1 MMTRRFRLALPA
13 LLLPAALTAQT
24 GYRRPPEPIAS
35 ILEAAPLPLA
45 VLSPDRRS
53 MLLVERPASPSIA
66 DVAAP
71 ELRLAGDRW
80 NPRTNGRSREATATG
95 LQLVAVGGGTPRRIA
110 TPAGATLAHV
120 QWSPDGTKVFFS
132 VIEAAAIR
140 PWMADVGTATAKPLA
155 SVALNATAG
164 SPCRWLGARPAV
176 ICLTVPAARGAAPVE
191 PTTPTG
197 PIIQDAIA
205 GKADRAA
212 TFQDLL
218 KSPFDE
224 SLFTHYGTSQIVMLG
239 MDGTSQP
246 IGAAG
251 LITDVTPSPN
261 AEFLL
266 VSSQRGPFSYVVPR
280 QYFPTKTEVWSLSG
294 SMVKSVNDRGLVEN
308 VPWGGDAVL
317 PGPRNVSWRADAPA
331 TLAWVEALDGGT
343 GTTKVA
349 LRDRVLTLAA
359 PFTAAPT
366 THASLEFRARGITW
380 ARSNLAILNESWS
393 KTRRSRTWAFDP
405 SSPTTAPRLL
415 FDRSAED
422 AYADPGQFLTTTTAS
437 GDRVLLTTPDGKS
450 AFLRGDGASAEGDRP
465 FLDSYD
471 IATGKT
477 TRLFRSAAP
486 YYEDVVALLDPRAD
500 VVVTRRE
507 SKTEPPNYWRRAL
520 KARIAPI
527 ALTTFADPAPQ
538 FAGVTSEQITYSRK
552 DGVQL
557 SATMYLPAGY
567 DKARDGK
574 LPFFLWA
581 YPREFRSAAAASQ
594 VQGSPHRFVRPTGYG
609 GRHLQLLLQGY
620 GVLDGPTMPIIG
632 EGDKEPNDTY
642 IAQLVASA
650 QAAVDKIDALGVG
663 DRERVAVG
671 GHSYGGFMTAN
682 LLAHSK
688 LFRAGIA
695 ESGAYNRTL
704 TPFGFQAEDR
714 TYWQAMEI
722 YENMSPFNYADKLKT
737 PILLI
742 HGMADDNTGTYP
754 IQSERFFAA
763 LKGNGGTVRYVQL
776 PAEAHGYRAKETI
789 GHTVWEFVTWMDT
802 YVKPKKAAM

>member
-1 MMTRRFRLALPA
+1 M
-13 LLLPAALTAQT
+13 
-24 GYRRPPEPIAS
+24 
-35 ILEAAPLPLA
+35 A
-45 VLSPDRRS
+45 VLSPDRKS
-53 MLLVERPASPSIA
+53 ILLVERPAAPSIA
-66 DVAAP
+66 EVAAP

-80 NPRTNGRSREATATG
+80 NPRTNGRSRELTATG
-95 LQLVAVGGGTPRRIA
+95 LQLTSVTGGTPRRIA

-120 QWSPDGTKVFFS
+120 QWSPDGTRIAFS
-132 VIEAAAIR
+132 VIEANAIR
-140 PWMADVGTATAKPLA
+140 PWVADVATATAKPLA
-155 SVALNATAG
+155 TVALNATAG
-164 SPCRWLGARPAV
+164 TPCRWIAAQPALL
-176 ICLTVPAARGAAPVE
+176 CTAVPAARGAAPVE

-224 SLFTHYGTSQIVMLG
+224 SVFTHYGTSQLVRLG
-239 MDGTSQP
+239 VDGSMSTIGVPALITSAEPSPDGTM
-246 IGAAG
+246 
-251 LITDVTPSPN
+251 
-261 AEFLL
+261 LL
-266 VSSQRGPFSYVVPR
+266 VSTQRPPFSYVVPR
-280 QYFPTKTEVWSLSG
+280 QYFPTRTEVWG
-294 SMVKSVNDRGLVEN
+294 MDGRAMKTVADRALVEN

-317 PGPRNVSWRADAPA
+317 PGPRSVGWRADAPA
-331 TLAWVEALDGGT
+331 TLAWVEALDGGNPNA
-343 GTTKVA
+343 KAA
-349 LRDRVLTLAA
+349 LRDKVVTLAA
-359 PFTAAPT
+359 PFTAEPT
-366 THASLEFRARGITW
+366 THASVEFRARGVTW
-380 ARSNLAILNESWS
+380 ARNSLAILTESWS
-393 KTRRSRTWAFDP
+393 KTRRQRTWAIDP
-405 SSPTTAPRLL
+405 SSPTAAPRLL

-437 GDRVLLTTPDGKS
+437 GQRVLLTTPDGKS
-450 AFLRGDGASAEGDRP
+450 AFLNGQGASPEGDRP
-465 FLDSYD
+465 FLDRYD
-471 IATGKT
+471 LATGKSQ
-477 TRLFRSAAP
+477 RLFRSAAP
-486 YYEDVVALLDPRAD
+486 YYEDVMAVLDPRGD
-500 VVVTRRE
+500 VLLTRRE
-507 SKTEPPNYWRRAL
+507 SKSEPPNYWRRNVT
-520 KARIAPI
+520 ARIAPI
-527 ALTTFADPAPQ
+527 ALTAFADPAPQ
-538 FAGVTSEQITYSRK
+538 FAGVTSEQITYTRK

-642 IAQLVASA
+642 IDQLVASA
-650 QAAVDKIDALGVG
+650 QAAVEKIDAMGVG
-663 DRERVAVG
+663 DRDRVAVG

-714 TYWQAMEI
+714 TYWQAMDI
-722 YENMSPFNYADKLKT
+722 YERMSPFNYADKLKT

-789 GHTVWEFVTWMDT
+789 GHTVWEFVSWLDT
-802 YVKPKKAAM
+802 YVKPKKTAM

>member
-1 MMTRRFRLALPA
+1 MRRLPLAALSA
-13 LLLPAALTAQT
+13 LLVPAALAAQT
-24 GYRRPPEPIAS
+24 GYRRPPEPIAT
-35 ILEAAPLPLA
+35 ILEAAPLPMA
-45 VLSPDRRS
+45 VLSPDRKS
-53 MLLVERPASPSIA
+53 ILLVERPAAPSIA

-80 NPRTNGRSREATATG
+80 NPRTNGRSRELTATG
-95 LQLVAVGGGTPRRIA
+95 LQLTSVTGGTPRRIA
-110 TPAGATLAHV
+110 TPPGATLAHV
-120 QWSPDGTKVFFS
+120 QWSPDGTRIAFS
-132 VIEAAAIR
+132 VIEANAIR
-140 PWMADVGTATAKPLA
+140 PWVADVATATAKPLA
-155 SVALNATAG
+155 TVALNATAG
-164 SPCRWLGARPAV
+164 TPCRWIASQPALV
-176 ICLTVPAARGAAPVE
+176 CTIVPATRGAAPVE

-224 SLFTHYGTSQIVMLG
+224 TLFLHYGTSQLAQLG
-239 MDGTSQP
+239 VDGSMKA
-246 IGAAG
+246 IGAPG
-251 LITDVTPSPN
+251 LITSVDPSPDGML
-261 AEFLL
+261 LL

-280 QYFPTKTEVWSLSG
+280 QYFPTKTEVWSMDG
-294 SMVKSVNDRGLVEN
+294 QVVKTVAERALVEN

-331 TLAWVEALDGGT
+331 TLAWVEALDGGNPNA
-343 GTTKVA
+343 KVP
-349 LRDRVLTLAA
+349 LRDKVVTLAA
-359 PFTAAPT
+359 PFTGAPV
-366 THASLEFRARGITW
+366 THASVEFRARGVTW
-380 ARSNLAILNESWS
+380 ARTSLAILTESWS
-393 KTRRSRTWAFDP
+393 KTRRQRTWAIDP
-405 SSPTTAPRLL
+405 SAPGAAPRLL

-422 AYADPGQFLTTTTAS
+422 AYADPGQFLTTTTAN
-437 GDRVLLTTPDGKS
+437 GQRVLLTTPDGKS
-450 AFLRGDGASAEGDRP
+450 AFLNGQGASPEGDRP
-465 FLDSYD
+465 FLDRYD
-471 IATGKT
+471 LATART
-477 TRLFRSAAP
+477 QRLFRSAAP
-486 YYEDVVALLDPRAD
+486 YYEDVMAVLDTRGDVLL
-500 VVVTRRE
+500 TRRE
-507 SKTEPPNYWRRAL
+507 SKTEPPNYWRRDL
-520 KARIAPI
+520 VRRIAPM
-527 ALTTFADPAPQ
+527 ALTNFADPAPQ
-538 FAGVTSEQITYSRK
+538 FAGVTSEQITYTRK

-594 VQGSPHRFVRPTGYG
+594 VQGSPFRFVRPTGYG

-642 IAQLVASA
+642 IEQLVASA
-650 QAAVDKIDALGVG
+650 EAAVLKIDAMGVG
-663 DRERVAVG
+663 DRDRVAVG

-714 TYWQAMEI
+714 TYWQAMDI
-722 YENMSPFNYADKLKT
+722 YEKMSPFNYADKLKT

-789 GHTVWEFVTWMDT
+789 GHTVWEFVSWLDT
-802 YVKPKKAAM
+802 YVKPKKTAM

>member
-1 MMTRRFRLALPA
+1 MPLLHLRTALVA
-13 LLLPAALTAQT
+13 VLVPAALTAQT

-45 VLSPDRRS
+45 VLSPDRRT
-53 MLLVERPASPSIA
+53 MLLVERPASPGIGE
-66 DVAAP
+66 VAAP

-80 NPRTNGRSREATATG
+80 NPRTNGRSREQTATG
-95 LQLVAVGGGTPRRIA
+95 LQLVAVGGGAPRRIA

-120 QWSPDGTKVFFS
+120 QWSPDGTRIAFS
-132 VIEAAAIR
+132 VIEANAIR
-140 PWMADVGTATAKPLA
+140 PWVADVATGSAKALA
-155 SVALNATAG
+155 TVALNATAG
-164 SPCRWLGARPAV
+164 TPCRWLGAQPTLL
-176 ICLTVPAARGAAPVE
+176 CLTVPGTRGAAPVE

-218 KSPFDE
+218 KSPYDE
-224 SLFTHYGTSQIVMLG
+224 SLFRHYGTSQLATLT
-239 MDGTSQP
+239 MDGAMQP
-246 IGAAG
+246 IGAPA
-251 LITDVTPSPN
+251 LITAVDPSPN
-261 AEFLL
+261 AQFLL
-266 VSSQRGPFSYVVPR
+266 VATQRAPFSYVVPR
-280 QYFPTKTEVWSLSG
+280 PYFPTKTEIWSLTG
-294 SMVKSVNDRGLVEN
+294 AAVKTVADRGLVEN

-317 PGPRNVSWRADAPA
+317 PGPRSISWRADAPA

-359 PFTAAPT
+359 PFTAEPT

-380 ARSNLAILNESWS
+380 SRANLAILSESWS
-393 KTRRSRTWAFDP
+393 KTRRSRTWAIDP
-405 SSPTTAPRLL
+405 SAPSSAPRLL
-415 FDRSAED
+415 FERSAED

-465 FLDSYD
+465 FLDRYD
-471 IATGKT
+471 LATGKT
-477 TRLFRSAAP
+477 TRVFRSSAP
-486 YYEDVVALLDPRAD
+486 YYEDVVALLDPRGD

-507 SKTEPPNYWRRAL
+507 SKSEPPNYWRRAIKS
-520 KARIAPI
+520 KAAPV
-527 ALTTFADPAPQ
+527 ALTSFADPAPQ
-538 FAGVTSEQITYSRK
+538 FAGVTSEQITYTRK

-567 DKARDGK
+567 DKARDGR

-594 VQGSPHRFVRPTGYG
+594 VQGSPYRFVRPTGYG
-609 GRHLQLLLQGY
+609 GRHLQVLLQGY

-632 EGDKEPNDTY
+632 EGDKEPNDSY
-642 IAQLVASA
+642 IEQLVASA

-663 DRERVAVG
+663 DRDRVAVG

-776 PAEAHGYRAKETI
+776 PSEAHGYRAKESI
-789 GHTVWEFVTWMDT
+789 GHTVWEFVTWLDT